1 MDKKSFDAFKL
12 CWDVVFQESAK
23 CEKKLFNSEYC
34 KIIDSRDI
42 NFEIVENR
50 LAYTYKFGYFN
61 ISFFEKCFSLFINQ
75 CSGALFPFESLRT
88 CSLSN
93 GPGFDVI
100 GLLNALSICNKSL
113 KCLPM
118 LNAINVHESWSEL
131 YRTLVSKAYEMCIGK
146 SFTEIIHL
154 SQSLNLIQGDIYS
167 TLSSEAKNIISYSNV
182 LLMVNA
188 FVSSKATPTT
198 IESSLKVWF
207 MFILLNYIACC
218 KLLFIIIMKQ
228 IEI

>member
-23 CEKKLFNSEYC
+23 CEKKLFNSEYS

-75 CSGALFPFESLRT
+75 CSGALFPFESLKV

-100 GLLNALSICNKSL
+100 GLLSAVCISNKSL

-131 YRTLVSKAYEMCIGK
+131 YKTLVSKAYEICIAN
-146 SFTEIIHL
+146 SFTELIHL
-154 SQSLNLIQGDIYS
+154 SQSINLIQGDIYS

-198 IESSLKVWF
+198 FESSLKV
-207 MFILLNYIACC
+207 
-218 KLLFIIIMKQ
+218 
-228 IEI
+228 